1 MPSSSQWF
9 FCLLWVKNVSRL
21 DLLLHPPF
29 GKKNTPSAHPLPD
42 CLTVLHGDL
51 YLLQANNLPLQ
62 SVDRPTIFWLRLN
75 SPTIKVLMG
84 FGWGFGWVV
93 SPKILK
99 HPEISI
105 NIINL
110 KCHLLLYLNS
120 RKCKKALAPK

>member
-29 GKKNTPSAHPLPD
+29 GKKKHTFWPIHSPH

-51 YLLQANNLPLQ
+51 YLLQAYHLPLQ

-75 SPTIKVLMG
+75 SPTIMG
-84 FGWGFGWVV
+84 FDGFWVGFGWVL
-93 SPKILK
+93 SLKILK

-105 NIINL
+105 NIIYL
-110 KCHLLLYLNS
+110 KCHLLSSTLENT
-120 RKCKKALAPK
+120 KKALAPK